1 MMNQKTGLESF
12 EELEE
17 EEAEAAMAPR
27 VRLPIVRA
35 EGSEALAPA
44 RPRTLSMRGAVREE
58 TLRLAAEYPEEEF
71 ADVVRPRTRADCL
84 PGGINGERPC
94 PFVSCAAHLAL
105 DVQAHGTYASLKLNF
120 PDVEVWDMAETCL
133 WDVVDRGGATLD
145 EVAACMN
152 LTEERVRQIETHAV
166 AELGTHPVAR
176 AFAPEGE

>member
-1 MMNQKTGLESF
+1 MNHKTGLESF
-12 EELEE
+12 EELEGE
-17 EEAEAAMAPR
+17 GEAEAVPAPK
-27 VRLPIVRA
+27 VRLPIARA

-58 TLRLAAEYPEEEF
+58 TLRLAAEYPEGEF

-120 PDVEVWDMAETCL
+120 PDVEIWDMAETCMF
-133 WDVVDRGGATLD
+133 DVADRGGASLD
-145 EVAACMN
+145 EVAALMN
-152 LTEERVRQIETHAV
+152 VSEERVRQIEVHALGEIESHPWTREV
-166 AELGTHPVAR
+166 AA
-176 AFAPEGE
+176 EGE